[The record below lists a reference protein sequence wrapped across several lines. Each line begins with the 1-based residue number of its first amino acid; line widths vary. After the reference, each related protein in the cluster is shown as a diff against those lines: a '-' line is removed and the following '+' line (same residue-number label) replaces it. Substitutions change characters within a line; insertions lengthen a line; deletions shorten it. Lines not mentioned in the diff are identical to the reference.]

1 MVLLL
6 TKSQKGLDKLLEK
19 LHAKDKYSNEDINK
33 IKSNNIFHIPNIL
46 WLLGTNSIDEKVDK
60 CKKSNLIFI
69 YFFIPN

>member
-1 MVLLL
+1 MMVLLL

-46 WLLGTNSIDEKVDK
+46 
-60 CKKSNLIFI
+60 
-69 YFFIPN
+69 